1 MRKRILSIWLS
12 VCMVLTMFPI
22 SAMAEEVDS
31 SIGMSGEI
39 IAFAPLAETEKSVP
53 TGKAIEDLE
62 FPETLTATVRTAVA
76 ADSSTSEEPVQDS
89 GNPDNL
95 TEATSSSALQVD
107 VNEQQEAAAPKWEE
121 KTVDIPVTW
130 TAEPEYDGNKN
141 GDYVFKPVIEGYTV
155 SAALPEI
162 IVTVGTQPLM
172 MALRT
177 GAPVT
182 YGDFSVS
189 IDEDGAAPTYTD
201 GILTFGT
208 AGEYT
213 VGMDG
218 ENDSTSDVI
227 VVNTTGEVKLNFD
240 GVVIEAPNGA
250 TALTVTSGTVALNVI
265 ADSSLTGGMGNPGGN
280 GGTGMSGNVT
290 VMGTTTLTCTGGVG
304 GSTTGGVAGIG
315 GVGISG
321 NVTVMG
327 TATLTCTGG
336 KGGSTEMGS
345 CGDGGVGMS
354 GDITVM
360 GTAAFVCTGG
370 KGGSS
375 SSSSALGGDGGNGVS
390 GSVTVKEAA
399 RLTSTGGGVGTGG
412 TMDGWDVGVGISG
425 TITVGNGYTVVAGDD
440 ANHAAALIA
449 NKTSKQYVAI
459 TLPAPVAG
467 PTTYGDFSVS
477 IDEDGAAPTY
487 TDGIL
492 TFGTAGEYTVS
503 MADNKTST
511 TNRIVVNASGAVKLN
526 LNGVTIAVLAAA
538 SAAIPGAN
546 ALTVESGTVTMNV
559 MANSSL
565 TGGEGNSNFMAGG
578 NGGAGISGNITVMGT
593 ATLTSTGGNGGSSEG
608 ETGGDGGAGISGN
621 VTVTEDATLTATGGK
636 GGSAEAGTGG
646 VGGSGISGN
655 VTATG
660 AATLTATGGAAGA
673 GYTNNGIAGVGIKGN
688 VNVSDSATLIAASGS
703 GMSGMAI
710 SGASGN
716 AGGTITVDEGYIVK
730 VGDNAAAAANCPPL
744 LHNQLTTLTSLYIT
758 VTPPPVL
765 PTAVEYAAAEPAASG
780 TDYVLDTDNKTLTI
794 KTDKGAA
801 WWSAHGES
809 YLDYTVLLADDID
822 VSAFLW
828 TPVGNGA
835 GSKFEGSFDGQG
847 HSISGLTITAAN
859 NGYAG
864 LFGGAFGATIQNL
877 CVSGTIEV
885 TETNNSLYIGGIAGC
900 LGDSSTIRNCC
911 SHVGISG
918 TANSVSAGGIVGLLN
933 SGAIENC
940 FNTGAVSSTSANTV
954 IAGGIYGEISTY
966 RNNIGTVK
974 NSYNTGSVTGSGSGS
989 SMVGAL
995 GGGAASNIV
1004 LENCYYLSG
1013 TASAAFGYGS
1023 DSNGTSFTSGEAGN
1037 LLAALNDWVA
1047 AEDSDNYRTWT
1058 ADNATSPTNSGY
1070 PVFAAVWGT
1079 ETPIFVNCFGSVKTA
1094 KDLTPNA
1101 GIEEYGYT
1109 FSGWY
1114 TAPNGEGTKLGD
1126 TDPGSSGTHYYAKW
1140 TYNDHTV
1147 RTTAL
1152 DLRDISESNLYGS
1165 GKSGDVYT
1173 NAAEGWTWYAAETT
1187 VGSETYAANTLVL
1200 SGLTLHTAASA
1211 ALSVPDG
1218 TTVVAAE
1225 GTENRLWSGYTS
1237 STDEDAEAYGIYGAG
1252 ALNIRGGGTLNVLA
1266 GSANSVSGYSS
1277 SIGIFSKG
1285 DLTISD
1291 AVTVTARGKSA
1302 AGVDNSMSAGISSD
1316 TEIVVSGATVS
1327 ATGASA
1333 DASIGIYCGYNGGG
1347 QKTGTIVISG
1357 GTVTATGGTVPNGG
1371 TSVGIASV
1379 VDIAISGGT
1388 ITATGGNAGSN
1399 GSSIGMFCINDD
1411 DDEGIVISG
1420 GTVTAKSGN
1429 ADAPVAVYAQGTLIV
1444 GSSDKM
1450 AAIEN
1455 ATDGTNAITAS
1466 SGEITSK
1473 TLVMSGTNPVKITF
1487 TTYAIT
1493 ANSATHGSYT
1503 VKVNGSA
1510 AALAQ
1515 LNDTVT
1521 ITPTASSGYEV
1532 DTISV
1537 YKTEDSGT
1545 TVTVTNGSFTMP
1557 DYGVTVNVTFKVN
1570 STPTYTI
1577 SGTIKGSD
1585 TSAGIPASLQLKN
1598 SSGNV
1603 GNVVTA
1609 AADGG
1614 YSITGVPAGSYTIAV
1629 SYAGYDSG
1637 TITGITIS
1645 NAAITGAN
1653 LTLTKS
1659 STGLTDAQKL
1669 AAAKAAIMAAIN
1681 RMSFSNS
1688 TTAADILSVAQTAS
1702 LYGVTVAWDN
1712 TNEFTKTQATTSAKG
1727 SIRGTLKLA
1736 LNQESGGI
1744 GIDAAIA
1751 KLSTSGDNGGGGS
1764 NGGGSTTPPSTKPT
1778 EPVTGSTENKAT
1790 VDDKGNASVSLTDKN
1805 ITDAIADAKA
1815 EAAKKGVNAGDIT
1828 AVIHVTTGGK
1838 NADTVTV
1845 NLPKT
1850 TQEQVIGN
1858 KIASVQLVI
1867 DRPDLTIG
1875 MNLAAVTEINRQA
1888 KADVQ
1893 LSATRMDNT
1902 KLSGDAKAAI
1912 GNRPAYD
1919 LKALYGSGKSVTDF
1933 GKGIVSV
1940 EIPYTLQTGEIAGNV
1955 YAVYVDANG
1964 KVTYLTD
1971 SSYDAKR
1978 GTVVFSTNHFSTYG
1992 IAYKAS
1998 SQFTD
2003 IDGHWAKDDILFVA
2017 NRGLMTGTSAT
2028 TFSPNGSMT
2037 RGMFVTALGRL
2048 ANADIS
2054 AYKQSSF
2061 TDVKADAYYMGYI
2074 EWGVKNNILVGIGGG
2089 KFNPDGLVTR
2099 EQMAVIMDRYATAIG
2114 FKLPEVHT
2122 QNVFADNAK
2131 IGAWAAPSVK
2141 SIQMAGV
2148 IQGKSNNLYDPQ
2160 GTATRAEVSA
2170 VLRRFVELAIFS
2182 DTAQGW
2188 TMNDSGNWMYFKDGK
2203 PLTGKQDIDGA
2214 TYTFDQYGV
2223 TADMPKN
2230 LRYTTYTVQKGDS
2243 FWSISRKLGCPMSE
2257 LERLNNK
2264 SRFSL
2269 ILPGEVLRVPEK

>member
-1 MRKRILSIWLS
+1 MRKRILSILLS
-12 VCMVLTMFPI
+12 VCMMLTMLPI
-22 SAMAEEVDS
+22 SAMAEGVDS

-76 ADSSTSEEPVQDS
+76 ADSGTAEEPVQDS
-89 GNPDNL
+89 GNSDKSSVSGNL
-95 TEATSSSALQVD
+95 TVATTGSDIKVETNEPQKQEKVEEAV
-107 VNEQQEAAAPKWEE
+107 PRWEE
-121 KTVDIPVTW
+121 KTAEIPVTW
-130 TAEPEYDGNKN
+130 TAEPEYNGNEN
-141 GDYVFKPVIEGYTV
+141 GVYVFKPEIEGYTV
-155 SAALPEI
+155 SADLPEI
-162 IVTVGTQPLM
+162 TVTVGTQPLR

-177 GAPVT
+177 GTSVT

-189 IDEDGAAPTYTD
+189 IDEDGVAPTYTD

-213 VGMDG
+213 IGMAG
-218 ENDSTSDVI
+218 GNDSTSDVI
-227 VVNTTGEVKLNFD
+227 VVNATGEVKLNLD
-240 GVVIEAPNGA
+240 GVNITAPMGLA
-250 TALTVTSGTVALNVI
+250 YRAGSDALTVTSGTVTLNVI
-265 ADSSLTGGMGNPGGN
+265 
-280 GGTGMSGNVT
+280 
-290 VMGTTTLTCTGGVG
+290 
-304 GSTTGGVAGIG
+304 
-315 GVGISG
+315 
-321 NVTVMG
+321 
-327 TATLTCTGG
+327 
-336 KGGSTEMGS
+336 
-345 CGDGGVGMS
+345 
-354 GDITVM
+354 
-360 GTAAFVCTGG
+360 
-370 KGGSS
+370 
-375 SSSSALGGDGGNGVS
+375 
-390 GSVTVKEAA
+390 
-399 RLTSTGGGVGTGG
+399 
-412 TMDGWDVGVGISG
+412 
-425 TITVGNGYTVVAGDD
+425 
-440 ANHAAALIA
+440 
-449 NKTSKQYVAI
+449 
-459 TLPAPVAG
+459 
-467 PTTYGDFSVS
+467 
-477 IDEDGAAPTY
+477 
-487 TDGIL
+487 
-492 TFGTAGEYTVS
+492 
-503 MADNKTST
+503 
-511 TNRIVVNASGAVKLN
+511 
-526 LNGVTIAVLAAA
+526 
-538 SAAIPGAN
+538 
-546 ALTVESGTVTMNV
+546 
-559 MANSSL
+559 ANSSL
-565 TGGEGNSNFMAGG
+565 TGGIGGPDGMNTAPAG
-578 NGGAGISGNITVMGT
+578 NGGAGVIGDVRVTGT
-593 ATLTSTGGNGGSSEG
+593 ATLTVTGGCKGTHQMFG
-608 ETGGDGGAGISGN
+608 TDGLAGM
-621 VTVTEDATLTATGGK
+621 
-636 GGSAEAGTGG
+636 
-646 VGGSGISGN
+646 GI
-655 VTATG
+655 
-660 AATLTATGGAAGA
+660 
-673 GYTNNGIAGVGIKGN
+673 IGN
-688 VNVSDSATLIAASGS
+688 VNVSGTATLIASSGS
-703 GMSGMAI
+703 GMAGMAI
-710 SGASGN
+710 SN
-716 AGGTITVDEGYIVK
+716 AAKNNGGTITVGEGYTV
-730 VGDNAAAAANCPPL
+730 VAGADANTALP
-744 LHNQLTTLTSLYIT
+744 TDSTSTIALYVAI
-758 VTPPPVL
+758 TPPPVL
-765 PTAVEYAAAEPAASG
+765 PAAEAYAEGATSP
-780 TDYVLDTDNKTLTI
+780 TDYDLDTGNKTLTI
-794 KTDKGAA
+794 KTAKGAA
-801 WWSAHGES
+801 FWSANGAS
-809 YLDYTVLLADDID
+809 YLDYTILLADDIN
-822 VSAFLW
+822 VSGFLW
-828 TPVGNGA
+828 TPVGNAA

-859 NGYAG
+859 NEYAG

-885 TETNNSLYIGGIAGC
+885 TETDELYIGGIAGC
-900 LGDSSTIRNCC
+900 LGNSSTIRNCC

-940 FNTGAVSSTSANTV
+940 FNTGAVSGTGANRV

-1023 DSNGTSFTSGEAGN
+1023 DSNGTSFTSGGAGT
-1037 LLAALNDWVA
+1037 LLAALNGWVA
-1047 AEDSDNYRTWT
+1047 AEDSADYRTWT
-1058 ADNATSPTNSGY
+1058 ADNATPLTNSGY

-1079 ETPIFVNCFGSVKTA
+1079 ETPIFVNCFGRVKTA
-1094 KDLTPNA
+1094 KDETPNG
-1101 GIEEYGYT
+1101 GIEDYGYI

-1126 TDPGSSGTHYYAKW
+1126 TDPGTIGTHYYAKW
-1140 TYNDHTV
+1140 THNGHTV

-1152 DLRDISESNLYGS
+1152 DLRDISESKLYGS

-1187 VGSETYAANTLVL
+1187 VSSETYAANTLVL

-1225 GTENRLWSGYTS
+1225 GMENRVWSGYTS
-1237 STDEDAEAYGIYGAG
+1237 STDEDAEAYGIYGAD

-1291 AVTVTARGKSA
+1291 AVTVTARGNSA
-1302 AGVDNSMSAGISSD
+1302 AGGDNSMSAGISSD
-1316 TEIVVSGATVS
+1316 TEIVVSGGTVS
-1327 ATGASA
+1327 ATGNSA
-1333 DASIGIYCGYNGGG
+1333 DASIGIYCGYDVGN

-1371 TSVGIASV
+1371 TSIGLVSIIK
-1379 VDIAISGGT
+1379 IAISGGT
-1388 ITATGGNAGSN
+1388 VAATGGSAGSN
-1399 GSSIGMFCINDD
+1399 GSSIGMYGSNDD
-1411 DDEGIVISG
+1411 GDAEIVISG
-1420 GTVTAKSGN
+1420 GRVTAKSGSEGTSM
-1429 ADAPVAVYAQGTLIV
+1429 AVYADGTLTV
-1444 GSSDKM
+1444 GSSDKI

-1455 ATDGTNAITAS
+1455 ATDGSGTITTS

-1473 TLVMSGTNPVKITF
+1473 TLVMSGINPVEITF

-1503 VKVNGSA
+1503 VKVNGSPA
-1510 AALAQ
+1510 VSAQ

-1521 ITPTASSGYEV
+1521 ITPTASSGYEL

-1537 YKTEDSGT
+1537 CKTGDSGT

-1557 DYGVTVNVTFKVN
+1557 DYAVTVNVTFKVN

-1609 AADGG
+1609 AADGS

-1637 TITGITIS
+1637 TITGITVS

-1659 STGLTDAQKL
+1659 GIGLTDAQKL
-1669 AAAKAAIMAAIN
+1669 AAAQAAIMAAIN

-1688 TTAADILSVAQTAS
+1688 TTAADILSVAQAAS
-1702 LYGVTVAWDN
+1702 LYGVTVAWDTAN
-1712 TNEFTKTQATTSAKG
+1712 GFTKTQATASAKG
-1727 SIRGTLKLA
+1727 SIRGTLKLT
-1736 LNQESGGI
+1736 LNQESDGI
-1744 GIDAAIA
+1744 GIDATIA
-1751 KLSTSGDNGGGGS
+1751 KLSTGGDNGGGGS
-1764 NGGGSTTPPSTKPT
+1764 DSGGSTPPPSTKPT

-1790 VDDKGNASVSLTDKN
+1790 VDNKGNASVSLTDKN
-1805 ITDAIADAKA
+1805 ITDAIANAKA
-1815 EAAKKGVNAGDIT
+1815 EAAKKGVNAGEIT

-1875 MNLAAVTEINRQA
+1875 IDLAAVTEINRQA

-1919 LKALYGSGKSVTDF
+1919 LKTFYGNGKSVTDF
-1933 GKGIVSV
+1933 GKGSVSV
-1940 EIPYTLQTGEIAGNV
+1940 EIPYTLQKGELAGNV
-1955 YAVYVDANG
+1955 YAVYVDSKG

-1978 GTVVFSTNHFSTYG
+1978 GTVVFSTSHFSTYG
-1992 IAYKAS
+1992 VAYKAS
-1998 SQFTD
+1998 FKFTD
-2003 IDGHWAKDDILFVA
+2003 INGHWAKDDILFVA

-2054 AYKQSSF
+2054 AYKQSGF

-2089 KFNPDGLVTR
+2089 KFDPDGLVTR

-2141 SIQMAGV
+2141 RVQMAGI

-2170 VLRRFVELAIFS
+2170 VLRRFVEVAIFS

-2188 TMNDSGNWMYFKDGK
+2188 TMNDSGKWMYYENGK
-2203 PLTGKQDIDGA
+2203 PVIGKKDIDGS

-2223 TADMPKN
+2223 TSDVPKN

-2243 FWSISRKLGCPMSE
+2243 FWSIARKLDCTISE

-2264 SRFSL
+2264 SRFS
-2269 ILPGEVLRVPEK
+2269 IIHPGDVLRVPEK